1 MKEQLSDVLN
11 QLEQKYI
18 NVWEHFS
25 NIESPTNHKEGVD
38 KASVYLADIAKTL
51 GFEVEV
57 FQQPVS
63 GDVVV
68 IKMNSEVN
76 EKPICLSGHADTV
89 HPLGSYGN
97 PPVKM
102 DDEKIYGP
110 GVCDC
115 KGGIVSS
122 LYAMEA
128 LSKCGYKKRPV
139 MLLIQSDEEVGSSI
153 SNKAT
158 INYICEKSKDAVAF
172 LNMESSKIPHMCIE
186 RKGIVNFLFEIEG
199 VEAHSSKC
207 ATEGQ
212 NAILEAAHKI
222 IEIEKF
228 KDADGLT
235 CCVSKIGGGSALNT
249 VPGKCEFNVN
259 VRFANNAQYEYIK
272 EKMQE
277 IADEKALPDTKCKV
291 TQKTFRNAM
300 PVCDRNVELYNKINE
315 ISQKWGMEKLPLE
328 MHTGGSD
335 AADVTAFGIP
345 CVDSLGVSGGG
356 IHSPDEYALLYS
368 LKESAKRVAAVVW
381 EL

>member
-1 MKEQLSDVLN
+1 MKEKLFEKLNVL
-11 QLEQKYI
+11 EEKYI
-18 NVWEHFS
+18 NVWKNFCD
-25 NIESPTNHKEGVD
+25 IESPTNFKEGVD
-38 KASVYLADIAKTL
+38 KASNYIADVAKEL

-57 FQQPVS
+57 FGQPVS
-63 GDVVV
+63 GNVVV
-68 IKMNSEVN
+68 ITMNSGIN
-76 EKPICLSGHADTV
+76 KQPICLSGHVDTV

-97 PPVKM
+97 SPVKM
-102 DDEKIYGP
+102 DNEKIYGP

-115 KGGIVSS
+115 KGGIVSTI
-122 LYAMEA
+122 YAMEA
-128 LSKCGYKKRPV
+128 LSTCGYNKRPV
-139 MLLIQSDEEVGSSI
+139 MLLLQSDEEVGSSI

-172 LNMESSKIPHMCIE
+172 LNMEGTKIPHICIE

-235 CCVSKIGGGSALNT
+235 CCVSKIGGGSAMNT

-259 VRFANNAQYEYIK
+259 VRFVNNEQYEYIK

-277 IADEKALPDTKCKV
+277 IADKKVLPDTKCKV

-300 PVCDRNVELYNKINE
+300 PVCDRNVELYNNVNE
-315 ISQKWGMEKLPLE
+315 ICEKWGMEKLPLV

-335 AADVTAFGIP
+335 AADVTASGIP
-345 CVDSLGVSGGG
+345 CVDSLGVYGGG
-356 IHSPDEYALLYS
+356 IHSPDEYALLGS
-368 LKESAKRVAAVVW
+368 LKESAKRVVATVW